1 MFNNN
6 GQNILNYKSTIFIC
20 KKLGVFQ
27 DENLNQIEEYGE
39 PIKCRFNVQS
49 VSEESEIREFGEL
62 APSMKVA
69 LITEKNKYM
78 NKFNEF
84 DKVYVDTRP
93 SDEEIKYGV
102 NADYRIYSVRPQN
115 SCIRIYLLKIVK

>member
-6 GQNILNYKSTIFIC
+6 GQNILNYKSTIFVC
-20 KKLGVFQ
+20 EKLGVKQ
-27 DENLNQIEEYGE
+27 DENLNQYVEYGK
-39 PIKCRFNVQS
+39 PRKCRFNVQS

-78 NKFNEF
+78 NKFKEF

-93 SDEEIKYGV
+93 SDEEIKYGE
-102 NADYRIYSVRPQN
+102 NADYRVYSVRPQN
-115 SCIRIYLLKIVK
+115 SCIRMYLLKLVK